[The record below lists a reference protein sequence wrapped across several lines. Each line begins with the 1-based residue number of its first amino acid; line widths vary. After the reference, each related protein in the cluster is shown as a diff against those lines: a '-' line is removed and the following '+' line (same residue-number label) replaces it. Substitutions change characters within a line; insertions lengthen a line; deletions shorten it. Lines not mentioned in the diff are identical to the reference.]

1 MKAMTVEFY
10 IKSLLV
16 VCDEMLDTLQKARL
30 DSKEIDRWKQVV
42 NSYKQHP
49 PTTIVYSDVDKY
61 L

>member
-42 NSYKQHP
+42 NSYKKQP
-49 PTTIVYSDVDKY
+49 TTTIVYSDVDKY